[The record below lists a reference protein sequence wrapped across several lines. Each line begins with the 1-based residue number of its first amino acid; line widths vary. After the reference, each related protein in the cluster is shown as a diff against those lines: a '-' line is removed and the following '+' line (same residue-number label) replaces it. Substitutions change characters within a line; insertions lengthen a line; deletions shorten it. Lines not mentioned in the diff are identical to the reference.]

1 MTWLPD
7 GDDALG
13 PTSVLADAIAAVEA
27 FVPVDDEQTA
37 ARDEILDL
45 CTTHPESLHRTCM
58 SGHLT
63 GSAVVVDRNV
73 TQTLVLFH
81 RKLQKWLQPGGHVDG
96 DANLAAAALREAT
109 EETGI
114 EGLEIWSEPVD
125 LDVHVVEPPAEPAH
139 LHLDVRFVVRAPD
152 GAVEQRNHES
162 EQLLWVALD
171 ELDLVELDAS
181 ALRLIEHGS
190 TAARRYGDR

>member
-1 MTWLPD
+1 MTWRRD
-7 GDDALG
+7 GDVALG
-13 PTSVLADAIAAVEA
+13 PRSALADAIATVEA
-27 FVPVDDEQTA
+27 FVPADDEQDA
-37 ARDEILDL
+37 AREQILDL

-58 SGHLT
+58 PGHLT
-63 GSAVVVDRNV
+63 GSAVVVDRDV
-73 TQTLVLFH
+73 TRTLVLFH

-114 EGLEIWSEPVD
+114 EGLEVWSDPVD
-125 LDVHVVEPPAEPAH
+125 LDVHVVEPPGEPAH

-152 GAVEQRNHES
+152 GAVEQGNHES

-181 ALRLIEHGS
+181 ALRLIQHGAA
-190 TAARRYGDR
+190 AARRYG

>member
-1 MTWLPD
+1 MTWVAA
-7 GDDALG
+7 GHESLG
-13 PTSVLADAIAAVEA
+13 PTPQLADAIDVVERFTPA
-27 FVPVDDEQTA
+27 DDDQAA
-37 ARDEILDL
+37 AREQILDL
-45 CTTHPESLHRTCM
+45 CTTHSESLHRTCM
-58 SGHLT
+58 PGHLT
-63 GSAVVVDRNV
+63 GSAVVVDRGV
-73 TQTLVLFH
+73 TRTLVLFH

-96 DANLAAAALREAT
+96 DANLAAAALREAS

-114 EGLEIWSEPVD
+114 EGLEVWSEPVD

-152 GAVEQRNHES
+152 GTVEQGNHES

-181 ALRLIEHGS
+181 ALRLIQHGAA
-190 TAARRYGDR
+190 AARRYG